1 MSKTERNS
9 EIIRLAKE
17 GKELKE
23 IGNLYSIS
31 RERVRQILEE
41 NDILVSE
48 LKLERLKEVIE
59 ERIKSEG
66 IAKLTSDKKVNRYFK
81 KVKGLTAA
89 EIAKKEQVA
98 KCLQLHSQKK
108 KPSEIAKELNIHR
121 ATVYS
126 LLSSMG
132 ITISSNG
139 IRQSRN
145 ETIKQLAKEGVSQA
159 QIASELGLTT
169 TQVSNIIND
178 RKKPYDPERYKKY
191 KSRLNQLNNTKN
203 GNS

>member
-23 IGNLYSIS
+23 IGSLYSIS

-41 NDILVSE
+41 GDVSASK
-48 LKLERLKEVIE
+48 LKLERLKEVVE
-59 ERIKSEG
+59 ERIKNEG
-66 IAKLTSDKKVNRYFK
+66 IANLTSDKNVNRYFK

-89 EIAKKEQVA
+89 EMAKKDQVS
-98 KCLQLHSQKK
+98 KCLLLHSQKK

-121 ATVYS
+121 STVYS
-126 LLSSMG
+126 LLASMG

-139 IRQSRN
+139 TRQSRN
-145 ETIKQLAKEGVSQA
+145 AIIKQLAKEGVSQA
-159 QIASELGLTT
+159 EIASKLSLTT

-178 RKKPYDPERYKKY
+178 RKKPYDPERYRKY

-203 GNS
+203 GNN